1 MIPILLKGAS
11 LPPHML
17 RTSSGTGGT
26 KVTRGLVDTHGAIVL
41 EDLSLE
47 FMRQDNLAHAAH
59 DAGLGMF
66 RQMLAYKAIETGC
79 EWWVVDPRYTTA
91 NGVRA
96 AVCLSAHMGD

>member
-47 FMRQDNLAHAAH
+47 FM
-59 DAGLGMF
+59 
-66 RQMLAYKAIETGC
+66 
-79 EWWVVDPRYTTA
+79 
-91 NGVRA
+91 
-96 AVCLSAHMGD
+96 